1 MNYLFYTDDDEYLHF
16 EFQTTKK
23 KEYME
28 KGIEK
33 GKVDLVIKQL
43 IKKI

>member
-28 KGIEK
+28 KG
-33 GKVDLVIKQL
+33 KVDLVIKQL